1 MSRLYLPVNWSVLP
15 FICMLVCRTRR
26 QHGEK
31 HGLAL
36 WQMYSAIFSCI
47 YIYIYT
53 RRWHWLRLVMG
64 LRPWF
69 RMVGIPFTVPRPS
82 PTHWAQSQ
90 MHIVHID
97 PARPIQNAM
106 LMPTKEK
113 SHRRGRERE
122 SRRYADELSTV
133 AVAMHPGA
141 RSDRY
146 SSAKNLP
153 IASEQRRIG
162 WEEQWGRQRAWNR
175 QITFPQLHSTHFP
188 HWWWSVSAGF
198 RGHKRERNSWRALVK
213 KCFRTEILLIQ
224 TEVTSWVR

>member
-1 MSRLYLPVNWSVLP
+1 MTNVLCN
-15 FICMLVCRTRR
+15 IQL
-26 QHGEK
+26 
-31 HGLAL
+31 
-36 WQMYSAIFSCI
+36 
-47 YIYIYT
+47 YIYT
-53 RRWHWLRLVMG
+53 ALALIKISDG
-64 LRPWF
+64 TS
-69 RMVGIPFTVPRPS
+69 TVVPDGRYSIHGAAS

-162 WEEQWGRQRAWNR
+162 
-175 QITFPQLHSTHFP
+175 
-188 HWWWSVSAGF
+188 
-198 RGHKRERNSWRALVK
+198 
-213 KCFRTEILLIQ
+213 
-224 TEVTSWVR
+224 